1 MKNVFSV
8 VLLIVPI
15 IIFCQKKW
23 DLKFYN
29 EVIGRE
35 YAIYADNNEAM
46 PMSAKFNFK
55 MTNLKSTLAND
66 EIIVVRPKSKRYL
79 VAKITP
85 IKANVGNQ
93 FSYTNTFNFGN
104 AAQEKFDD
112 DYIYSLPF
120 SKGKTHLIYQG
131 YNGKFSHQKDAA
143 LDFDTQSGDSVFAA
157 REGTVVLTEDSHNQ
171 GCPTVSCAKFN
182 NKILIM
188 HSDGTFAD
196 YAHLN
201 YKGIAVKKGDFI
213 EKGQLI
219 GYSGNTGFSS
229 GPHLH
234 FAVFINRIDG
244 SRTFIKTK
252 FKTSQSEATFLEEGK
267 SYSKNYQ

>member
-1 MKNVFSV
+1 MKKIFALLLFLVS
-8 VLLIVPI
+8 LLI
-15 IIFCQKKW
+15 FSQKKW
-23 DLKFYN
+23 DLKFYH
-29 EVIGRE
+29 ELVDRE
-35 YAIYADNNEAM
+35 YVIYADNNEIM

-55 MTNLKSTLAND
+55 MTNLKSSLAND
-66 EIIVVRPKSKRYL
+66 EIIVIPADSKKFL

-85 IKANVGNQ
+85 VNPIEGNQ
-93 FSYTNTFNFGN
+93 FSYTNTYNFGN
-104 AAQEKFDD
+104 AIQEGFEEN
-112 DYIYSLPF
+112 YLYSLPF
-120 SKGKTHLIYQG
+120 SNGKTHLIFQG

-143 LDFDTQSGDSVFAA
+143 LDFDLKIGDQVYAA
-157 REGTVVLTEDSHNQ
+157 REGTVVLTEDSNLQ
-171 GCPTVSCAKFN
+171 GCPTISCAKFN

-196 YAHLN
+196 YAHLK
-201 YKGIAVKKGDFI
+201 YKGVAVKKGDKI
-213 EKGQLI
+213 RKGQLI

-252 FKTSQSEATFLEEGK
+252 FKTSQGDGILLEEGK
-267 SYSKNYQ
+267 SYTKND